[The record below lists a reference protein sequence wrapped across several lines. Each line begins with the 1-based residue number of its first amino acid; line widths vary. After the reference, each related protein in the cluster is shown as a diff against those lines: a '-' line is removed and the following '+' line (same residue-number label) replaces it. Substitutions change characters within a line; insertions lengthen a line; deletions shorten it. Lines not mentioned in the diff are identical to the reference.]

1 MAKTY
6 KMLMFMVFLL
16 LGMLIALQ
24 FRGIINKQDGM
35 SVKEMASM
43 LEAEEAEGEELLERL
58 NDLEAEWSQLVSNIG
73 NRQQDTEVM
82 ELIKQRDYEFFRAGL
97 TSVRGDGVVIT
108 MQDAQSA
115 DGTNDIK
122 DYIVHDGDINDILN
136 ELRING
142 AQAISINGERILGTS
157 KLVCAGPTIFLN
169 RNRYPPPYVIKAI
182 GDPDVL
188 YDAVDQLPNVAIM
201 RLYGIRVD
209 IRKEYDMIIEKYQL
223 YESADEWLSTLEVVT
238 E

>member
-1 MAKTY
+1 
-6 KMLMFMVFLL
+6 
-16 LGMLIALQ
+16 
-24 FRGIINKQDGM
+24 
-35 SVKEMASM
+35 
-43 LEAEEAEGEELLERL
+43 
-58 NDLEAEWSQLVSNIG
+58 
-73 NRQQDTEVM
+73 
-82 ELIKQRDYEFFRAGL
+82 
-97 TSVRGDGVVIT
+97 

>member
-97 TSVRGDGVVIT
+97 TSVRGT
-108 MQDAQSA
+108 ALSSPCRMPS
-115 DGTNDIK
+115 
-122 DYIVHDGDINDILN
+122 
-136 ELRING
+136 
-142 AQAISINGERILGTS
+142 
-157 KLVCAGPTIFLN
+157 
-169 RNRYPPPYVIKAI
+169 
-182 GDPDVL
+182 
-188 YDAVDQLPNVAIM
+188 QLTA
-201 RLYGIRVD
+201 R
-209 IRKEYDMIIEKYQL
+209 
-223 YESADEWLSTLEVVT
+223 TT
-238 E
+238 

>member
-188 YDAVDQLPNVAIM
+188 YDAVDQLPNVALM